1 MEEAANTMVNYHTT
15 MTPILRGTVPQGTQN
30 PQLAQPFV
38 HLGIPL
44 GRELCVNRKLTAMG
58 ARMQSLLPRLIV
70 ENLFCP
76 ETLDVLHQIRSKF
89 GTVSNLFTFTKNNQF
104 WVRLQQADRACPAC
118 QAVPGRS
125 ESLQCLLCSAHRL
138 LQAHQSQRQI
148 QQQEPRLHSASPA
161 PWGQPVLAGPDHGC
175 SIWYAQCNVSLSN
188 TTPLSPAPKPSAA
201 ATAMAGHIAIPDL
214 VGAKNSVL
222 LVSNLNL
229 ERVTPQGPCI
239 LSGVY
244 GDVQR
249 VKILLD
255 KENAPVQHQS
265 VQLPREGQE
274 EHDLTKD
281 YSSSLLSASR
291 SPGSK
296 NFQIFSYP
304 QSPFTSP
311 ISHPLFQRMTQRA
324 ADSVVKGFKF
334 FQKDHKVA
342 LTQMGSGEEAVR
354 R

>member
-1 MEEAANTMVNYHTT
+1 MVNYHTT
-15 MTPILRGTVPQGTQN
+15 MTPMLRGTAPQGTQN

-38 HLGIPL
+38 HLGIPV
-44 GRELCVNRKLTAMG
+44 GRELCVNRKLAAMG

-76 ETLDVLHQIRSKF
+76 VTLDVLHQIRSKF

-104 WVRLQQADRACPAC
+104 WVRLQQADRGCPAY

-125 ESLQCLLCSAHRL
+125 ESLQRLLCSAHRL
-138 LQAHQSQRQI
+138 LQDHQSQRQI
-148 QQQEPRLHSASPA
+148 QQQELRLHSASPA
-161 PWGQPVLAGPDHGC
+161 PWGQPVFAGPDHGC
-175 SIWYAQCNVSLSN
+175 SIWYAQCNSGYSSLSC
-188 TTPLSPAPKPSAA
+188 AEPSAA
-201 ATAMAGHIAIPDL
+201 AAAMAGHIAIPDL
-214 VGAKNSVL
+214 VAAKNSVL

-244 GDVQR
+244 GDMQR

-274 EHDLTKD
+274 DHDLTKD
-281 YSSSLLSASR
+281 SSSSLLSASR

-296 NFQIFSYP
+296 NFQNFSHP

-311 ISHPLFQRMTQRA
+311 ISRPLCQRMTQRASSPA